1 MKKTIYRG
9 SKQAVLD
16 RIRLA
21 YAAARAD
28 AVGSDDAMIRA
39 GGFARLLDAAEHYD
53 APVFL
58 SRAVIFWLWALKK
71 APVLEKHCGLSKL
84 SGLTPVLVLTVPR
97 FWTNLIAVRAVSL

>member
-53 APVFL
+53 APVFPVTGSDL
-58 SRAVIFWLWALKK
+58 LALGIEK